1 MMLRVQFMKRTN
13 DTATQTAMVM
23 PDDIT
28 QNIGA
33 HNSIIGKM
41 MTRIVY
47 FDYIAIDTTS
57 EPVTDVEY

>member
-1 MMLRVQFMKRTN
+1 MILRVQFMKRKN
-13 DTATQTAMVM
+13 DTATQIALVM

-47 FDYIAIDTTS
+47 FDHITIDTTHL
-57 EPVTDVEY
+57 PNQ

>member
-1 MMLRVQFMKRTN
+1 MILRVQFMKRKN
-13 DTATQTAMVM
+13 DTATQITLVM

-47 FDYIAIDTTS
+47 FDHITIDTTHL
-57 EPVTDVEY
+57 PNQ

>member
-47 FDYIAIDTTS
+47 FDHITIDTTH
-57 EPVTDVEY
+57 VLIFRTGD